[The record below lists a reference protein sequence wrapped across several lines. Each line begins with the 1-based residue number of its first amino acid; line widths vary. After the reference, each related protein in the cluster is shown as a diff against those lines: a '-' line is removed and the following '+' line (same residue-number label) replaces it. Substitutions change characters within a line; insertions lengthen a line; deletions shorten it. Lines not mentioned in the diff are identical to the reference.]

1 MLHTIAGIAL
11 KLAGW
16 ATQMQDT
23 PARKCVMLAVPHTSN
38 WDFVFFMLHKWYF
51 RLPRLYWLGKHT
63 LFKGALKSRFFRAMG
78 GLPVDR
84 RQPGALVQ
92 ELSEMMQSGDDFI
105 LLVAPE
111 GTRYRSRSWKTGFYY
126 IAQEAGVPIV
136 PSVLDYGKKRTEFG
150 AVISP
155 DTPLEEIIEN
165 LSTYYHPTMAK
176 YPEHYTSPSLSPKAP
191 KEEPAPT
198 ASHEAA

>member
-92 ELSEMMQSGDDFI
+92 ELSELGPQFSRRHPGLGRGDDRR
-105 LLVAPE
+105 LLRRLQAE
-111 GTRYRSRSWKTGFYY
+111 QRHTHMCIY
-126 IAQEAGVPIV
+126 IYIYITD
-136 PSVLDYGKKRTEFG
+136 LCTD
-150 AVISP
+150 
-155 DTPLEEIIEN
+155 LC
-165 LSTYYHPTMAK
+165 
-176 YPEHYTSPSLSPKAP
+176 
-191 KEEPAPT
+191 
-198 ASHEAA
+198 